1 MSTFIEQKLNGSEAV
16 TGWRDESGCKQLTV
30 GSSSTRL
37 QDVKA
42 TDYLLFSLS
51 RLIRVEGNLQIV
63 DRKVKVGGNMT
74 ISDINGC
81 RAVFSPISIIY
92 HTGQVTGNTT
102 SGHYQADVLDEAS
115 RKWIRTSDDNHPME
129 ISEAKLTDQGYIF
142 LYKKQQ

>member
-1 MSTFIEQKLNGSEAV
+1 MQISASADG
-16 TGWRDESGCKQLTV
+16 GPR
-30 GSSSTRL
+30 
-37 QDVKA
+37 
-42 TDYLLFSLS
+42 S
-51 RLIRVEGNLQIV
+51 RGNLQIV
-63 DRKVKVGGNMT
+63 DRKVKVGGSMT

-115 RKWIRTSDDNHPME
+115 HKWIRTSDDNHPME